1 MEIQLGYCK
10 SNKWRGIKVTDER
23 KALCWQ
29 ALWKYAMKSN
39 DDELIKL
46 LEEIEWI
53 VEKEKL
59 NYNIQ
64 SLYPEVMKD

>member
-1 MEIQLGYCK
+1 M
-10 SNKWRGIKVTDER
+10 TDER